1 MAKALSLI
9 TNKAIPCFA
18 SLKALQ
24 IDEYKG
30 DDCIATYMPSDQLN
44 YRAVTALIRA
54 IVDRVFLQLVSLA
67 CPWNLVSFLPQGMYN
82 LLEIWMASSESEVD
96 FGKLHLVA
104 PNLQRLTFRQIF
116 YPRHELNARELID
129 LKNFKD
135 IKQVNLL
142 LVKGGDA
149 PELSTFE
156 SAHKLF
162 VDHPTLESVEF
173 NKSASPNLTTSAA
186 CEEWLDKASKVT
198 DTRVRKAL
206 LDIWTPGD
214 SGSRFALVPPG
225 CTDYAY
231 LTKLAST
238 ADVNL
243 KQVVN
248 FTYIAVNPRPNIEA
262 DLKTFLSVIWPELIA
277 NDRELDTLMTNACTR
292 GASRF
297 LAWLLKRWPSKAP
310 SPLPIARWVSECV
323 TSGRPESL
331 EIIGTPCSSLHIA

>member
-1 MAKALSLI
+1 MAKVLSLL

-24 IDEYKG
+24 IDEYMG
-30 DDCIATYMPSDQLN
+30 DDCIATYPPSYQLDC
-44 YRAVTALIRA
+44 RALTALTRA
-54 IVDRVFLQLVSLA
+54 IIDRVSPQLVSLT
-67 CPWNLVSFLPQGMYN
+67 CPWNLVSFLPQGMNN
-82 LLEIWMASSESEVD
+82 LLDIGMASSKSEVD

-104 PNLQRLTFRQIF
+104 PNLQRLTFRHIY

-156 SAHKLF
+156 GAHKLF

-206 LDIWTPGD
+206 LDVWTPRD
-214 SGSRFALVPPG
+214 SGSCFALVPP

-248 FTYIAVNPRPNIEA
+248 FTYIVVNPVPNIEA
-262 DLKTFLSVIWPELIA
+262 DLKTFLSLIWPELIA
-277 NDRELDTLMTNACTR
+277 NDLKLDTLMTNACKR
-292 GASRF
+292 GAPRF

-310 SPLPIARWVSECV
+310 APLPIARWVSECV

-331 EIIGTPCSSLHIA
+331 EIIGTPCSTLHIA